1 MNNIFPITSKLRKV
15 ATIVCMKTLGAYVLV
30 FPIVNQAIF

>member
-1 MNNIFPITSKLRKV
+1 MKKFLSQTSKLRNV
-15 ATIVCMKTLGAYVLV
+15 ATLVCMKTLGAYILV